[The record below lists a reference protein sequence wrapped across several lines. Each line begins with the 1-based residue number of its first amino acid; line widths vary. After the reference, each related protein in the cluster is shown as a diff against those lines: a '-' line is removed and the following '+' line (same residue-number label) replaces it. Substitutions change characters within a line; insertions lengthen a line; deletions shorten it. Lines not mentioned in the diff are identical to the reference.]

1 MLPGQGGPDR
11 ASRRGRGTSDEP
23 GSGRPAKRGF
33 TIGQAA
39 GAVGV
44 SPSAIRL
51 WEKQGLVRSSRTL
64 AGHRRFTAD
73 DIQQLRHVRELHEVR
88 RGPIRQLRERL
99 LVDAIR
105 EGRDH
110 RPGERDAGLSVGAR
124 LRRARRER
132 RMSLRA
138 LAAEAG
144 VSATYISAIERGF
157 GPPSIAVL
165 QKLTAALG
173 LTVAALV
180 EPSPP
185 ASALVRAGQAN
196 LLQIG
201 VAGVKIENLAPAAR
215 RLESQLFTV
224 APGAGSG
231 GAYRHEGEEFLYVL
245 EGVLEI
251 WLDRNEHHLVRA
263 GDSLCFASGRGHR
276 WRNCGQQTARILWIN
291 TPPTF

>member
-1 MLPGQGGPDR
+1 M
-11 ASRRGRGTSDEP
+11 
-23 GSGRPAKRGF
+23 KRTF

-73 DIQQLRHVRELHEVR
+73 DIRQLRHVRELHEVR
-88 RGPIRQLRERL
+88 RGPIHQLRDRL
-99 LVDAIR
+99 SL
-105 EGRDH
+105 RDDWEA
-110 RPGERDAGLSVGAR
+110 PGPETGEDNAPVGIGPR
-124 LRRARRER
+124 LRRARLARE
-132 RMSLRA
+132 MSLRE
-138 LAAEAG
+138 LAGKAG
-144 VSATYISAIERGF
+144 VSATYVSAIERGF
-157 GPPSIAVL
+157 GAPSIAVL

-173 LTVAALV
+173 LTVATLV

-185 ASALVRAGQAN
+185 ASTMVRAGEAN
-196 LLQIG
+196 LLEIG
-201 VAGVKIENLAPAAR
+201 VTGVKIENLAPAAG
-215 RLESQLFTV
+215 RLESQLFTT

-231 GAYRHEGEEFLYVL
+231 GIYRHEGEEFLYVL

-251 WLDRNEHHLVRA
+251 WLDRNEHHVVGA
-263 GDSLCFASGRGHR
+263 GDSLCFASGRAHR
-276 WRNCGQQTARILWIN
+276 WRNSGEQTARILWIN

>member
-1 MLPGQGGPDR
+1 M
-11 ASRRGRGTSDEP
+11 RRT
-23 GSGRPAKRGF
+23 F

-51 WEKQGLVRSSRTL
+51 WEKQGLVHASRTL
-64 AGHRRFTAD
+64 AGHRRYTAE

-88 RGPIRQLRERL
+88 RGPIHQLRDRL
-99 LVDAIR
+99 FLSLNR
-105 EGRDH
+105 EAGD
-110 RPGERDAGLSVGAR
+110 PETGEKAAPLGIAQR

-132 RMSLRA
+132 GMSLRE

-144 VSATYISAIERGF
+144 VSATYISGIERGF

-173 LTVAALV
+173 LTVASLA

-185 ASALVRAGQAN
+185 ASTLVRAGQAN
-196 LLQIG
+196 LLEIG
-201 VAGVKIENLAPAAR
+201 VTGVKIENLAPAAR
-215 RLESQLFTV
+215 RLESQLFTI

-231 GAYRHEGEEFLYVL
+231 GLYRHEGEEFLYVL
-245 EGVLEI
+245 AGVLEI
-251 WLDRNEHHLVRA
+251 WLDRNEHYLVGA

-276 WRNCGQQTARILWIN
+276 WRNSGQEAATILWIN